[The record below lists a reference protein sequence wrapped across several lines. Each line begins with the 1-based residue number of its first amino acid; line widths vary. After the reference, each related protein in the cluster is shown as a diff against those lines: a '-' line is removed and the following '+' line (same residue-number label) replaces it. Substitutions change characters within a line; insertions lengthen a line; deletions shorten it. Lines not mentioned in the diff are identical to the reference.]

1 MPQRDLFNF
10 RFIRQRVSDTDAVLT
25 AINRKSRSVAY
36 RIMRDYVLP
45 RLQREA
51 PGKVAKEHFFVKK
64 LDESTRSVKYGIE
77 VAKPYRY
84 IFFTLPPG
92 TKPHD
97 IYPKRKRFLAF
108 RWDEAPANMPRLPDG
123 RVLAKHVHHPGYAG
137 DDWVRRATRGLQLRQ
152 VFISLYAEETGKSVG
167 DNFVEFYPS

>member
-10 RFIRQRVSDTDAVLT
+10 RFIRQRVADPDAVLT
-25 AINRKSRSVAY
+25 SINRKARGTAY
-36 RIMRDYVLP
+36 RVMRDFVLP
-45 RLQREA
+45 RLKREA
-51 PGKVAKEHFFVKK
+51 PGTVAKEHFFVKK

-97 IYPKRKRFLAF
+97 IYPKRKKFLAF
-108 RWDEAPANMPRLPDG
+108 HWAAAPENMPRLPDG
-123 RVLAKHVHHPGYAG
+123 RVLARHVHHPGYAG
-137 DDWVRRATRGLQLRQ
+137 DDWVGRATRGLQLRQ
-152 VFISLYAEETGKSVG
+152 LFIDIYTEETGKSGG
-167 DNFVEFYPS
+167 DTFIGYPS